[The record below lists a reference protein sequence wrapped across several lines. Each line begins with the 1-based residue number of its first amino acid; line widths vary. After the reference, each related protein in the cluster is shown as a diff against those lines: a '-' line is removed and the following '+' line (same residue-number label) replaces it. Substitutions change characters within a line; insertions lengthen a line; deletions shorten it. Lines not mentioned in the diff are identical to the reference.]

1 MKTIATIA
9 VDLARAPLGM
19 RSRLADELVGKP
31 VLRRTIERVLASK
44 RPTEI
49 HLLARPDQ
57 APAVARLLSG
67 LPLQTDANPGDAR
80 IKLHT
85 LDNAPPSYAPLV
97 RAGRVW
103 GLDGWRGG
111 IGGLCAFDEDFDVIA
126 VAGAARR
133 SEADA
138 VISIPASACLVDP
151 VMMDAMVAHFETVAG
166 SFRLTFA
173 QAPPGVS
180 GIVLNR
186 ELLGELADANHPP
199 GMILLYHPDRPFA
212 DLTGKEPCF
221 RPPAEVIEARGRL
234 LADTE
239 RSFRRV
245 QKLLEAGGDA
255 WDAPQIG
262 RWLLDRAE
270 KHVEQVPEEIEIELT
285 TEDRIPVAS
294 LIHPRG
300 DAVGRR
306 GPITMDTIRAIADD
320 IAHYDDVRI
329 VLAGFGDPCLHP
341 QFGAVCRILRES
353 TAAAIAIRTPALND
367 DAAAEDALFQTP
379 VDVIEVP
386 LNAMT
391 AETYAKVNGIDAF
404 ERATARLEKW
414 LARRQSAASV
424 LPFIVPSFVKC
435 EDNIHEMEP
444 FYDHWQRRL
453 GACLVTGYSHF
464 AGQRPARAITSMAPP
479 KRGVCRQTPS
489 RAMTPADGRVTT
501 CDQDFA
507 GQQIIGS
514 LNESPLS
521 ELWHS
526 ARLNAIRKNCFD
538 TAPLCSKCDEWHRP

>member
-19 RSRLADELVGKP
+19 RSRLADDLVGKP
-31 VLRRTIERVLASK
+31 VLRRTVERVLKSE
-44 RPTEI
+44 RLDEI
-49 HLLARPDQ
+49 HLLTRPDQ
-57 APAVARLLSG
+57 SNAVTRLLSG
-67 LPLQTDANPGDAR
+67 LPMQTEAHPGDAR
-80 IKLHT
+80 IKMRT
-85 LDNAPPSYAPLV
+85 VDRAPPSYAQLV

-103 GLDGWRGG
+103 GAGGWRGG
-111 IGGLCAFDEDFDVIA
+111 IGGLCAFDEDFDVVA
-126 VAGAARR
+126 VSKTAQATK
-133 SEADA
+133 ADA
-138 VISIPASACLVDP
+138 VVSIPAAACLIDP
-151 VMMDAMVAHFETVAG
+151 VMLDAMVAHFGAVAG

-173 QAPPGVS
+173 QAPPGLS

-186 ELLGELADANHPP
+186 ELLDELSAANHPP

-239 RSFRRV
+239 RSLRRV

-270 KHVEQVPEEIEIELT
+270 KHVDPVPEEIEIELT
-285 TEDRIPVAS
+285 TEDRIPGAS

-306 GPITMDTIRAIADD
+306 GPIKMDIIRAVAAAIAN
-320 IAHYDDVRI
+320 YDDVRI

-341 QFGAVCRILRES
+341 QFGAICRILRES
-353 TAAAIAIRTPALND
+353 TASAIAVRTPALND

-379 VDVIEVP
+379 IDVIELP

-453 GACLVTGYSHF
+453 GACLVTGYSHH
-464 AGQRPARAITSMAPP
+464 AGQRPARAVTSMAPP
-479 KRGVCRQTPS
+479 KRTVCRRTLS
-489 RAMTPADGRVTT
+489 RAMILADGRVTT

-507 GQQIIGS
+507 GKQIIGS

-521 ELWHS
+521 ELWHF
-526 ARLNAIRKNCFD
+526 ARLNAIRMNGFD
-538 TAPLCSKCDEWHRP
+538 TAPLCPKCDEWHRP